1 MCVSHS
7 EALWLWPGF
16 CNHLGTPAEFLMEWL
31 KQIKSA
37 FVGAGLLAIAVYQIS
52 IFQLTHRIASKPAP
66 TVLTEFGLGGGKPNN
81 G

>member
-37 FVGAGLLAIAVYQIS
+37 FVGASLLAIAVYQLKNTY
-52 IFQLTHRIASKPAP
+52 LTHRNREQAP
-66 TVLTEFGLGGGKPNN
+66 SHKKQKKQICCVLQTRL
-81 G
+81 